1 MTENNEEILTK
12 EIKEIIKDYIKEKY
26 EEHLNNEKILLIKE
40 KNIPTVIKNLY
51 DNNIKSLKSLIRN
64 KLKEKYKQTY
74 SSAITEQIILEIFHD
89 KDININKLI
98 KEIEFIQT
106 KNLKNIDLPILN
118 NSLNLNISMVDNYII
133 INSIKQI
140 NEEYSV
146 IYKELL
152 NYKFIYSI
160 NDKILEEY
168 DNNQKINII
177 KEEIKEKD
185 TVNITLYY
193 LKNN

>member
-26 EEHLNNEKILLIKE
+26 EEHLNNEKILLIKD

-140 NEEYSV
+140 NTEYSE

-177 KEEIKEKD
+177 KEEIKEKN

>member
-140 NEEYSV
+140 NTEYSE

>member
-1 MTENNEEILTK
+1 MTQNNEEILTK

-140 NEEYSV
+140 NEEYSE

>member
-106 KNLKNIDLPILN
+106 KNLKNIDLPIIN

-140 NEEYSV
+140 NTEYSE

-160 NDKILEEY
+160 NNKILEEY

>member
-1 MTENNEEILTK
+1 MTQNNEEILTK

-40 KNIPTVIKNLY
+40 KNIPNVIKNLY

-106 KNLKNIDLPILN
+106 KNIKNIDLPILN
-118 NSLNLNISMVDNYII
+118 NSLNLNISIVDNYII

-140 NEEYSV
+140 NEKYSE

-185 TVNITLYY
+185 TINITLYY

>member
-1 MTENNEEILTK
+1 MTQNNEEILTK

-40 KNIPTVIKNLY
+40 KNIPNIIKNLY

-64 KLKEKYKQTY
+64 KLKEKYKLTY

-140 NEEYSV
+140 NEEYSE

>member
-106 KNLKNIDLPILN
+106 KNLKNIDLPIIN

>member
-106 KNLKNIDLPILN
+106 KNLKNIDLPIIN

-140 NEEYSV
+140 NEKYSE

-185 TVNITLYY
+185 TVNITFYY

>member
-1 MTENNEEILTK
+1 MSDFFSNSEKNKGRSEGFTDFFSVQKKGTYTKYKIDSSKQLTK

-106 KNLKNIDLPILN
+106 KNLKNIDLPIIN

-133 INSIKQI
+133 INSI
-140 NEEYSV
+140 
-146 IYKELL
+146 
-152 NYKFIYSI
+152 
-160 NDKILEEY
+160 
-168 DNNQKINII
+168 
-177 KEEIKEKD
+177 
-185 TVNITLYY
+185 
-193 LKNN
+193 

>member
-140 NEEYSV
+140 NTEYSE

-185 TVNITLYY
+185 TVNVTLYY

>member
-1 MTENNEEILTK
+1 MTQNNEEILTK

-106 KNLKNIDLPILN
+106 KNIKNIDLPILN

-140 NEEYSV
+140 NTEYSE

-160 NDKILEEY
+160 NNKILEEY

>member
-1 MTENNEEILTK
+1 MTQNNEEILTK

-40 KNIPTVIKNLY
+40 KNIPNIIKNLY

-64 KLKEKYKQTY
+64 KLKEKYKLTY

-140 NEEYSV
+140 NEEYSE

-177 KEEIKEKD
+177 KEEIKEKN

>member
-140 NEEYSV
+140 NTEYSE

-160 NDKILEEY
+160 NNKILEEY

>member
-1 MTENNEEILTK
+1 MTENNEEILTT

-140 NEEYSV
+140 NTEYSE

>member
-40 KNIPTVIKNLY
+40 KTIPTVIKNLY

-140 NEEYSV
+140 NTEYSE

>member
-1 MTENNEEILTK
+1 MTQNNEEILTK

-40 KNIPTVIKNLY
+40 KNIPNIIKNLY

-140 NEEYSV
+140 NEKYSE